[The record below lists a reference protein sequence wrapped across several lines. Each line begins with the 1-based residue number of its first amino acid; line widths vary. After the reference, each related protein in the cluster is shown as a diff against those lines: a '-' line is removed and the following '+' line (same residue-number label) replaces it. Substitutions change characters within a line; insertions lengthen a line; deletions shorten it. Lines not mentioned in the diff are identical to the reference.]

1 MYKSESREN
10 RTKDDSNFQNRSL
23 LQRKFPKLEIELE
36 NYTQEIE
43 ATFEVCRDHT
53 HPEPPG
59 TQNPDPNNFA
69 FSTTLHK

>member
-23 LQRKFPKLEIELE
+23 LQRKFPMLEIEARFRIL
-36 NYTQEIE
+36 Y
-43 ATFEVCRDHT
+43 RDRS

-59 TQNPDPNNFA
+59 TQNPDPNNLA
-69 FSTTLHK
+69 FSTHPQLMQ